1 MNAKKAVNIV
11 GKILMILAFAFIIK
25 KLYSYRDTLAACFSV
40 PMLLKMIVCTLLYGA
55 LIFTLPGIYKALLN
69 MTTGKHFNHA
79 RISGIYCKSNLY
91 KYLPGNV
98 MQYVGR
104 NQLAVEENLS
114 HVDVATATLLD
125 ISTTVFSS
133 FIATLI
139 FSSKYAW
146 EYLQNSS
153 DLVKSA
159 VLFLTAACG
168 LLLLVIIVALI
179 VKRDLAKKY
188 LSKYFHLIT
197 KHNIM
202 IYVICLIYN
211 FIVFMGFSALFMWTL
226 YACGGRLEL
235 SQWPAAIGLFCF
247 SYLLG
252 FITPGVPGGIGIREA
267 VLSYFFAAW
276 LDPGTIVTAALVYRV
291 ATIFGDVES
300 YGLSRLWGY
309 MDRRKKEKELA
320 AHEK

>member
-1 MNAKKAVNIV
+1 MNAKKAVNYV
-11 GKILMILAFAFIIK
+11 GKVLMLLAFAFIIK
-25 KLYSYRDTLAACFSV
+25 KLYSYRDTLASCFSGA
-40 PMLLKMIVCTLLYGA
+40 MLVKMIVCTLLYGA

-79 RISGIYCKSNLY
+79 RMSGIYCKSNLY

-125 ISTTVFSS
+125 ISTTVFGAL
-133 FIATLI
+133 IATVL
-139 FSSKYAW
+139 FAFGYAL
-146 EYLQNSS
+146 EYLQKSS
-153 DLVKSA
+153 ELVRSA
-159 VLFLTAACG
+159 AMFILAACF
-168 LLLLVIIVALI
+168 LLFMVIVIALI

-188 LSKYFHLIT
+188 LSKYFHLVT
-197 KHNIM
+197 KKNIS
-202 IYVICLIYN
+202 IYLICLVYN
-211 FIVFMGFSALFMWTL
+211 FIVFIGFSLLFMWTL
-226 YACGGRLEL
+226 YACGGSLEAK
-235 SQWPAAIGLFCF
+235 QWPAAIGLFSF

-267 VLSYFFAAW
+267 VLSYFFAGW
-276 LDPGTIVTAALVYRV
+276 IDPGTIVTAALVYRV
-291 ATIFGDVES
+291 ATIFGDMES

-309 MDRRKKEKELA
+309 MDRKKKA
-320 AHEK
+320 KNGSK